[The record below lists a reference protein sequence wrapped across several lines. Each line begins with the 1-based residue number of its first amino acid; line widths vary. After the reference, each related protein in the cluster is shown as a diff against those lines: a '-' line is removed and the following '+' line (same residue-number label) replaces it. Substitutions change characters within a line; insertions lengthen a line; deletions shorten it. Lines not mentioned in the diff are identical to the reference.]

1 MNATTPGAILLQK
14 ITLEILGPQ
23 HVDGA
28 TACIASTFAA
38 GEPMSQHLGIT
49 HDEFTQ
55 FARLF
60 IEKTAYEGL
69 SVVAVDEEQQVI
81 GATIAEDYAT
91 EPPAGL
97 ETISEKFTPVFA
109 LLGSLGERYVTSQGV
124 APGTHYHIFMC
135 GVYQRYANRRLAQKL
150 NRFAQDMARE
160 RGFKAVVCEATGRV
174 SQFVCTN
181 QLGFAYVDEIN
192 YQDYLLAGEAVFADI
207 TSVDSCIL
215 YEKHL

>member
-1 MNATTPGAILLQK
+1 MNVTTPGTVLSQK

-49 HDEFTQ
+49 QDEFIQ

-60 IEKTAYEGL
+60 IEKTAREGL
-69 SVVAVDEEQQVI
+69 SVVAVDEQQVI
-81 GATIAEDYAT
+81 GATIAEDYVT

-97 ETISEKFTPVFA
+97 EAISEKFTPVFA
-109 LLGSLGERYVTSQGV
+109 LLESLSERYVASQGV
-124 APGTHYHIFMC
+124 IPGTHYHIFMC
-135 GVYQRYANRRLAQKL
+135 GVYQQYANRRLAQKL
-150 NRFAQDMARE
+150 NRFAQDVARE
-160 RGFKAVVCEATGRV
+160 RKFKTAVCEATGRI

-181 QLGFAYVDEIN
+181 QLEFNYVDEIN
-192 YQDYLLAGEAVFADI
+192 YQDFLLAGEAVFADI